1 MKLKKIIG
9 SALRFLVA
17 SVSTAIIIYMLF
29 ALVFST
35 DEERR
40 LQKENRL
47 YSQRYS
53 AMKEQVRLTGDVI
66 DGLLD
71 KDNAIYE
78 ELFNTPAPTLDE
90 VSAADLIADS
100 DSLSESF
107 YLSAAASKSGSLM
120 KMAESVDRNFEEVF
134 RLLEAKGT
142 AVPPLAMP
150 LKDISYVQTGASTG
164 MRHNPVTK
172 LELMHNG
179 LDLVAPQGAPVYAA
193 ADGTV
198 TKVNHS
204 RKGLGNTVEIDHG
217 NGYTTKYCL
226 LGDVTAVKGRRVKQG
241 SRLGTVGISTSAAA
255 PHLHYEVWRDT
266 LPMDP
271 VNYLF
276 TSVNPEDYA
285 RMMSLSVNTK
295 QSMD

>member
-1 MKLKKIIG
+1 MTFKKIIG

-17 SVSTAIIIYMLF
+17 SVSTAIIIYILV
-29 ALVFST
+29 ALLFST
-35 DEERR
+35 DEEKR

-47 YSQRYS
+47 YSQRYT
-53 AMKEQVRLTGDVI
+53 AMKEQAKLTSDVI

-71 KDNAIYE
+71 KDNAIYQ

-134 RLLEAKGT
+134 RLIKSNGA
-142 AVPPLAMP
+142 AVPPLSMP

-164 MRHNPVTK
+164 MRLNPVTK
-172 LELMHNG
+172 LELMHGG

-193 ADGTV
+193 AEGTV
-198 TKVNHS
+198 TKVTHS

-241 SRLGTVGISTSAAA
+241 TKLGSVGISTSATA

-266 LPMDP
+266 LMMDP

-276 TSVNPEDYA
+276 TSVTPEDYA

>member
-1 MKLKKIIG
+1 MTFKKIIG

-17 SVSTAIIIYMLF
+17 SVSTAIIIYILV
-29 ALVFST
+29 ALLFST
-35 DEERR
+35 DEEKR

-47 YSQRYS
+47 YSQRYT
-53 AMKEQVRLTGDVI
+53 AMKEQAKLTSDVI

-71 KDNAIYE
+71 KDNAIYQ
-78 ELFNTPAPTLDE
+78 ELFKTPAPTLDE

-134 RLLEAKGT
+134 RLIKSNGA
-142 AVPPLAMP
+142 AVPPLSMP

-164 MRHNPVTK
+164 MRLNPVTK
-172 LELMHNG
+172 LELMHGG

-193 ADGTV
+193 AEGTV
-198 TKVNHS
+198 TKVTHS

-241 SRLGTVGISTSAAA
+241 TKLGSVGISTSATA

-266 LPMDP
+266 LAMDP

-276 TSVNPEDYA
+276 TSVTPEDYA

>member
-1 MKLKKIIG
+1 MTLKKIIG
-9 SALRFLVA
+9 SVLRFLVA
-17 SVSTAIIIYMLF
+17 SVSTAIIIYILV
-29 ALVFST
+29 ALLFST
-35 DEERR
+35 DEEKR

-47 YSQRYS
+47 YSQRYT
-53 AMKEQVRLTGDVI
+53 AMKEQAKLTSDVI

-71 KDNAIYE
+71 KDNAIYQ

-134 RLLEAKGT
+134 RLIKSNGA
-142 AVPPLAMP
+142 AVPPLSMP

-172 LELMHNG
+172 LGLMHNG

-193 ADGTV
+193 AEGTV
-198 TKVNHS
+198 TKVTHS

-241 SRLGTVGISTSAAA
+241 TKLGSVGISTSATA

-266 LPMDP
+266 LMMDP

-276 TSVNPEDYA
+276 TSVTPEDYA

>member
-1 MKLKKIIG
+1 MTLKKIIG
-9 SALRFLVA
+9 SVLRFLVA
-17 SVSTAIIIYMLF
+17 SVSTAIIIYILV
-29 ALVFST
+29 ALLFST
-35 DEERR
+35 DEEKR

-47 YSQRYS
+47 YSQRYT
-53 AMKEQVRLTGDVI
+53 AMKEQAKLTSDVI

-71 KDNAIYE
+71 KDNAIYQ

-90 VSAADLIADS
+90 VSAADLIQGS

-134 RLLEAKGT
+134 RLIKSNGA
-142 AVPPLAMP
+142 AVPPLSMP

-172 LELMHNG
+172 LELMHGG

-193 ADGTV
+193 AEGTV
-198 TKVNHS
+198 TKVTHS
-204 RKGLGNTVEIDHG
+204 RKGLGNTVEINHG

-226 LGDVTAVKGRRVKQG
+226 LGDVTAVNGRRVKQG
-241 SRLGTVGISTSAAA
+241 TKLGSVGISTSATA

-266 LPMDP
+266 LMMDP

-276 TSVNPEDYA
+276 TSVTPEDYA

>member
-1 MKLKKIIG
+1 MKLNKII
-9 SALRFLVA
+9 SPVLRFLVA
-17 SVSTAIIIYMLF
+17 SVSAAIILYILF

-40 LQKENRL
+40 LLKENRL

-53 AMKEQVRLTGDVI
+53 AMKKQMNLTNDVI
-66 DGLLD
+66 ESLLD
-71 KDNAIYE
+71 KDNTIYK
-78 ELFNTPAPTLDE
+78 ELFDTPAPTLDE

-134 RLLEAKGT
+134 RLLKTKET
-142 AVPPLAMP
+142 AVPPLMMP

-172 LELMHNG
+172 LELQHNG
-179 LDLVAPQGAPVYAA
+179 LDIVAPQGAAVYAA
-193 ADGTV
+193 ADGMV

-217 NGYTTKYCL
+217 NGYTTRYCL
-226 LGDVTAVKGRRVKQG
+226 LGDITAVKGRKIKQG
-241 SRLGTVGISTSAAA
+241 ARIGTVGISMSAAA
-255 PHLHYEVWRDT
+255 PHLHYEVRRDS
-266 LPMDP
+266 LLMDP

-276 TSVNPEDYA
+276 TSITPEDYA

>member
-1 MKLKKIIG
+1 MTLKKIIG
-9 SALRFLVA
+9 SVLRFLVA
-17 SVSTAIIIYMLF
+17 SVSTAIIIYILV
-29 ALVFST
+29 ALLFST
-35 DEERR
+35 DEEKR

-47 YSQRYS
+47 YSQRYT
-53 AMKEQVRLTGDVI
+53 AMKEQAKLTSDVI

-71 KDNAIYE
+71 KDNAIYQ

-134 RLLEAKGT
+134 RLIKSNGA
-142 AVPPLAMP
+142 AVPPLSMP

-172 LELMHNG
+172 LELMHGG

-193 ADGTV
+193 AEGTV
-198 TKVNHS
+198 TKVTHS

-241 SRLGTVGISTSAAA
+241 TKLGSVGISTSATA

-266 LPMDP
+266 LMMDP

-276 TSVNPEDYA
+276 TSVTPEDYA